1 MAQGLKGTYVTL
13 AEYVAQNAKD
23 ELDWFIVHDSFPTK
37 EEAFRAAKDLID
49 ETMGSAPPSAK

>member
-1 MAQGLKGTYVTL
+1 VTL